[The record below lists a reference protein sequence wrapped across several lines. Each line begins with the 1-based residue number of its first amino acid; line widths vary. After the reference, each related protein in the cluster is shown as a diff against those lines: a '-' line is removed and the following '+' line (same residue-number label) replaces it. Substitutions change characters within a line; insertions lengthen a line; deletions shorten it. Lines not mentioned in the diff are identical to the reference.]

1 MYFLYNILILI
12 VFLLFVLPYYTY
24 RLFTEKGFGRR
35 FKQSLGNIDEEEI
48 AKVKGK
54 DCIWIHGASVGEIV
68 ATSPLV
74 KQIRK
79 EMPERPI
86 LVSAFTVGGYNMA
99 KQIIPEADAIIYF
112 PLDLPFVAESLV
124 KRIHPGVFMPVE
136 TELWPNFLRAIRER
150 HIPVMMVNGRIS
162 EKSVKSYRYLYGI
175 WDDML
180 NTVTR
185 FCMQSSIDAEYIT
198 HLGADREKIFV
209 TGNTKFDQTYAEVTP
224 DDLEKYREELGI
236 GNAYPVIVA
245 GSTHP
250 GEEKIL
256 FQAFQN
262 VRKEYPEAR
271 LVIAP
276 RKTTRADEITKLA
289 SSYGYETGY
298 RSIMKTQDGSR
309 EHYPV
314 LLIDTI
320 GELGRIYAIGDVVF
334 VGGSFSNTGGHN
346 VLEPAAHAKPI
357 IVGPSMQNFKDSYA
371 LLSKV
376 KACKMVNNIT
386 ELTSEFLDIIK
397 NDERRKAMGAASIQ
411 VIKENRGADV
421 RSIQYLKNLLD
432 LTAVPAK
439 EYPVYPINT
448 RNLTDEG
455 GARLR
460 HGDAVIQY
468 ILQLAYGPETPFFG
482 WLLLALL
489 RGMSYLYEFGVS
501 CKLTMYNSGIM
512 RKEKLPCCVIS
523 IGNITVGGTGKTP
536 TAQKMAAIV
545 KAMGYR
551 VVILNRGYRSHWG
564 KEIGVVSNGEK
575 IFMTAYEA
583 GDEAYLMAKTLPGI
597 PVIIG
602 KNRAVTG
609 RYAVEKMN
617 AEVIIMDDGYQHWQ
631 LERDLDVVLVDTL
644 NMFGN
649 GCVLP
654 RGTLR
659 EPLENLNRGDI
670 FLLTKTDQSSRLSRI
685 QLRNTIAKYNAGA
698 PVVESVHHPKNFVEI
713 ADWYKG
719 ISNNYRDLEEL
730 RGKDVMVF
738 SAIGNPSSFEQTLS
752 SIGLNILEAVRYPD
766 HHDYGMLEMQYIN
779 ERASSLKAVA
789 MVATAK
795 DAVKIP
801 TEFIY
806 SDREIPL
813 YILNMDICITEG
825 MEKFKEYID
834 NAVKKGADK

>member
-35 FKQSLGNIDEEEI
+35 FKQSLGNIEEEEI

-79 EMPERPI
+79 EMPERPV

-198 HLGADREKIFV
+198 HLGADRDKIFV
-209 TGNTKFDQTYAEVTP
+209 TGNTKFDQTYAEVTAE
-224 DDLEKYREELGI
+224 DLEKYREELGI
-236 GNAYPVIVA
+236 GDAYPVIVA

-256 FQAFQN
+256 FEAFQK
-262 VRKEYPEAR
+262 VRKEYSDDR
-271 LVIAP
+271 LIIAP
-276 RKTTRADEITKLA
+276 RKTTRADEIAKLA

-298 RSIMKTQDGSR
+298 RSVMKAQEGPR
-309 EHYPV
+309 KNYPV

-320 GELGRIYAIGDVVF
+320 GELGRIYAVGDVVF

-376 KACKMVNNIT
+376 KACKMVNNTT
-386 ELTSEFLDIIK
+386 ELTNEFLDIIK

-468 ILQLAYGPETPFFG
+468 ILQLAYGPDTPFFG

-536 TAQKMAAIV
+536 TAQKMAGIV

-670 FLLTKTDQSSRLSRI
+670 FLLTKTDQSSKLSRI

-698 PVVESVHHPKNFVEI
+698 PVVESIHHPKNFVEI

-825 MEKFKEYID
+825 MDKFKEYID

>member
-12 VFLLFVLPYYTY
+12 VFVLFVLPYYTY

-35 FKQSLGNIDEEEI
+35 FRQSLGNIDEKEI
-48 AKVKGK
+48 EKVKGK

-198 HLGADREKIFV
+198 HLGADRDKIFV
-209 TGNTKFDQTYAEVTP
+209 TGNTKFDQTYAEVTAE
-224 DDLEKYREELGI
+224 DLGKYREELGI
-236 GNAYPVIVA
+236 GDAYPVIVA

-250 GEEKIL
+250 GEEKVL
-256 FQAFQN
+256 FQAFQS
-262 VRKEYPEAR
+262 VRKEYPDAR

-276 RKTTRADEITKLA
+276 RKTTRADEIAKLA
-289 SSYGYETGY
+289 SSYGYETGF
-298 RSIMKTQDGSR
+298 RSVMKEESSSR
-309 EHYPV
+309 KSYPV

-357 IVGPSMQNFKDSYA
+357 LVGPSMQNFKDSYA

-376 KACKMVNNIT
+376 KACKMVNNTT
-386 ELTSEFLDIIK
+386 ELTHEFLDIMK
-397 NDERRKAMGAASIQ
+397 NDERRKAMGEASMQ
-411 VIKENRGADV
+411 VIRENRGADV
-421 RSIQYLKNLLD
+421 RSIMYLKDLLD

-468 ILQLAYGPETPFFG
+468 ILQLAYGPDTPFFG

-501 CKLTMYNSGIM
+501 CKLAMYNSGIM
-512 RKEKLPCCVIS
+512 HKEKLPCCVIS

-536 TAQKMAAIV
+536 TAQKMAGIV

-659 EPLENLNRGDI
+659 EPLENLSRGNI
-670 FLLTKTDQSSRLSRI
+670 FLLTKTDQSSKLSRI

-698 PVVESVHHPKNFVEI
+698 PVVESIHHPKNFVEI

-719 ISNNYRDLEEL
+719 ISNNYRGLEEL
-730 RGKDVMVF
+730 RGKNVMVF

-779 ERASSLKAVA
+779 ERASSLNAVA

-825 MEKFKEYID
+825 MDKFREYID
-834 NAVKKGADK
+834 NAIQKGADK